1 MLNLI
6 VVPLMPLV
14 GALTANLNELIR
26 GESAQQHP
34 KMSIGVKT
42 FSLAVAGFAVV
53 WFALLI
59 TAIYTSGNISTR
71 AGVEVLMLFLVGFG
85 LTVVFKASRFISD
98 SAQLWIYRLALPII
112 LLSSALVIQFG

>member
-26 GESAQQHP
+26 GESTHLHP

-42 FSLAVAGFAVV
+42 FTLAVAGFAVV

-71 AGVEVLMLFLVGFG
+71 AGVEVLILFLVGFG
-85 LTVVFKASRFISD
+85 LTASLKASRFVSD
-98 SAQLWIYRLALPII
+98 RVQLWIYRLALPLI

>member
-1 MLNLI
+1 MLNFI

-26 GESAQQHP
+26 GESAQLHP
-34 KMSIGVKT
+34 KMSIGIKT
-42 FSLAVAGFAVV
+42 FSVAAAGFAVV

-71 AGVEVLMLFLVGFG
+71 AGVEVLMLFLAG
-85 LTVVFKASRFISD
+85 LGVTAALKGSRFISD
-98 SAQLWIYRLALPII
+98 RAQLWIYRLSLPFI
-112 LLSSALVIQFG
+112 LLSSALVIKFG

>member
-26 GESAQQHP
+26 GESAKLHP
-34 KMSIGVKT
+34 NMSIGMKT
-42 FSLAVAGFAVV
+42 FTLAAASFAVV

-59 TAIYTSGNISTR
+59 TAIYTSSNNSTL
-71 AGVEVLMLFLVGFG
+71 AGIEVLILFLAGLG
-85 LTVVFKASRFISD
+85 LTAVVKGSRFISD
-98 SAQLWIYRLALPII
+98 NAQLWIYRLALPFI
-112 LLSSALVIQFG
+112 LLASTLVVYFG